1 MNQDGR
7 SQKRNA
13 KVSRNKSLKALV
25 LVDTPVP
32 SLIREV
38 IDSLKTLNYNLK
50 LVGITLLT
58 GDETAAR
65 LAKKVCKVP
74 VYMDYRIGVEECVP
88 EIVILMS
95 HDRKLHR
102 ELLRTLPEE
111 VQIMGPF
118 AIEALRALK
127 TVSGQL
133 GTAETK
139 LRNVEMIK
147 EVLMAG
153 SGVSIL
159 VIDEDFRVLDINNA
173 ILSRT
178 KMSKKGCLGRPC
190 HWVIHRRMEPCEIAG
205 CPASQVLLTG
215 HSTHL
220 VREER
225 KEDRN
230 NRYFTVS
237 AYPLGTDE
245 LDKKCVLMVWKDVTR
260 GFAPVLDRQARSIK
274 NDFSQILHH
283 DKMVA
288 LGKLAAAAV
297 HDINNPIQGILTF
310 SKLMKSFLD
319 AGSLDSNQ
327 IEKFRMYLDLIAG
340 ESARCGDIM
349 RSLLSFARLGTMEKA
364 PVHLNSVLDE
374 VELLVGNRMELQGIC
389 FHKDLSEDL
398 PPVRGDRNQVKQA
411 ILNLVLN
418 SVEAMPNGG
427 SITIQAFYKPDVDG
441 VQIRISDTGSG
452 IPKSLQESLFE
463 PFVTTKEFG
472 KGTGLGLSVV
482 YGIVI
487 QHEGTIEL
495 QKDVHEGTTFVI
507 TLPVFKRSIQENKL
521 PQCSG

>member
-7 SQKRNA
+7 YQKRNA
-13 KVSRNKSLKALV
+13 EAPRKKHLRALV
-25 LVDTPVP
+25 VVDTPLP
-32 SLIREV
+32 SLITET
-38 IDSLKTLNYNLK
+38 IDSLKTLGYKLK
-50 LVGITLLT
+50 LAGIIILAY
-58 GDETAAR
+58 DETTAR
-65 LAKKVCKVP
+65 LTKKVCKVP
-74 VYMDYRIGVEECVP
+74 LYTDYRIAMEKCSP
-88 EIVILMS
+88 EIIVLTS
-95 HDRKLHR
+95 HDRKFHLN
-102 ELLRTLPEE
+102 LLNTLPEE

-118 AIEALRALK
+118 DVEALRALK
-127 TVSGQL
+127 KVSGQL
-133 GTAETK
+133 GTAQTK
-139 LRNVEMIK
+139 LRNVELIK

-178 KMSKKGCLGRPC
+178 KMSKQGCLGRPC

-205 CPASQVLLTG
+205 CPASQVLLTD

-225 KEDRN
+225 RELH
-230 NRYFTVS
+230 NRYFTIS
-237 AYPLGTDE
+237 AYPLGMDE
-245 LDKKCVLMVWKDVTR
+245 LGKKCVLMVWKDVTR
-260 GFAPVLDRQARSIK
+260 GFAPVLDRQARSMK
-274 NDFSQILHH
+274 HNFSQILHH
-283 DKMVA
+283 DKMAA

-319 AGSLDSNQ
+319 AGRLDAKQ
-327 IEKFRMYLDLIAG
+327 IDKFRTYLDLISV

-349 RSLLSFARLGTMEKA
+349 RSLLSFARLGTLEKA
-364 PVHLNSVLDE
+364 PVHLSSVLDE
-374 VELLVGNRMELQGIC
+374 VELLVGNRMELQGIS
-389 FHKDLSEDL
+389 FHKDLSKDL

-427 SITIQAFYKPDVDG
+427 SITIQAYYKPDVDG

-452 IPKSLQESLFE
+452 IPKSLHDNLFE

-495 QKDVHEGTTFVI
+495 QKDADEGATFVI
-507 TLPVFKRSIQENKL
+507 TLPIFKRSIPNNKL
-521 PQCSG
+521 PQCSE